1 MPDIKILTET
11 ELRNILPLDIKII
24 DCVKFNKY

>member
-1 MPDIKILTET
+1 MPDFKIFIET